1 MTIQPI
7 WIAGDWSP
15 SSEAATFHATNPIS
29 GEASEGIFPIS
40 TWADCNAA
48 LNAAVEA
55 AQELRHVSGDE
66 LAKFLDGYAA
76 VIERRA
82 GELVEV
88 AHAETGLPVAPRLR
102 DVELIRT
109 TTQLRQGAV
118 AARDGSWQR
127 VVIDTANKIRS
138 HFAPSGPVVIFGP
151 NNFPFAF
158 NPIAGGD
165 LTAAVAAG
173 CPVIAK
179 GHPLHPAT
187 TEMLAQCAREAL
199 SATKLPKATVQ
210 LLYHVGN
217 EDGLRLVSDPR
228 VGAVSFTGSRMGGMR
243 LKEAAERSGRPIYL
257 EMSSLNPVVI
267 LPGALQER
275 AQQIAEEFADSA
287 LAAGGQFCTSPN
299 LVLVIGQT
307 EANGFAE
314 EVARIYQS
322 RIPAVLLSRE
332 GLESLERSVQAVVS
346 AGAQVRLGAKRC
358 VSGNRYENTLLQATG
373 EEFLKAG
380 SSMQVEAFGN
390 SSLLIAAHD
399 KEELREILAALE
411 GNLTGCIYSSNA
423 GDDDALY
430 ADIAETL
437 RFKTGRLLNDKM
449 PTGLALSP
457 AMNHGGPYPSTGH
470 PGFTAVGI
478 PASMLRFAA
487 LHCYDNVREA
497 RLPPALKNHAP
508 NDSIWRSVDGAWI
521 QGDVP

>member
-1 MTIQPI
+1 MTTQPI

-15 SSEAATFHATNPIS
+15 SSEAAIFHAANPIS
-29 GEASEGIFPIS
+29 GEIFEDNFPIS
-40 TWADCNAA
+40 TWTDCDAA

-66 LAKFLDGYAA
+66 LAKFLDEYAA

-102 DVELIRT
+102 DVELVRT

-127 VVIDTANKIRS
+127 VVIDTANNIRS
-138 HFAPSGPVVIFGP
+138 HFAPIGPIVIFGP

-158 NPIAGGD
+158 NAIAGGD
-165 LTAAVAAG
+165 FTAAIAAG

-187 TEMLAQCAREAL
+187 TEMVAQCAKEAL
-199 SATKLPKATVQ
+199 SVTKLPKATVQ
-210 LLYHVGN
+210 LLYQVEN

-228 VGAVSFTGSRMGGMR
+228 VGAVSFTGSRIGGLR

-267 LPGALQER
+267 LPRALEER
-275 AQQIAEEFADSA
+275 GLKIAEEFADSA

-299 LVLVIGQT
+299 LVLIIGRT
-307 EANGFAE
+307 EANRFAE

-322 RIPAVLLSRE
+322 RMPAVLLSRD
-332 GLESLERSVQAVVS
+332 GLESLERNVHSLVR
-346 AGAQVRLGAKRC
+346 AGAHVRLGAKRC
-358 VSGNRYENTLLQATG
+358 VTGNRFENTLLQATG
-373 EEFLKAG
+373 EEFLNAG
-380 SSMQVEAFGN
+380 NSMQVEAFGN

-399 KEELREILAALE
+399 KEELRKILASLE
-411 GNLTGCIYSSNA
+411 GNLTGCIYSNTV

-430 ADIAETL
+430 AEIAETL

-449 PTGLALSP
+449 PTGVALSP
-457 AMNHGGPYPSTGH
+457 AMNHGGPYPATGH

-478 PASMLRFAA
+478 PASMLRFTA

-508 NDSIWRSVDGAWI
+508 NDSIWRSVDGVWR
-521 QGDVP
+521 QGNVP